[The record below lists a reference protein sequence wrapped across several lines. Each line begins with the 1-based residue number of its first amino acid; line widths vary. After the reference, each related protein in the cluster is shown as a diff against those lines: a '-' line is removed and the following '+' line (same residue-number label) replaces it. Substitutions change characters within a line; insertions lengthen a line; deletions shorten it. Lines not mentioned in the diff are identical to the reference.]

1 MILFPKL
8 SDGTKEG
15 VLLKSENPI
24 PVLNGNPVFMIT
36 SLGMP
41 ILLKTFKIIYG
52 TIPKNGKKINFFRV
66 FLIGIIKN
74 SV

>member
-15 VLLKSENPI
+15 VLLKSENPM
-24 PVLNGNPVFMIT
+24 PVLHGNPVFMIT

-41 ILLKTFKIIYG
+41 ILLKTFKIIYV
-52 TIPKNGKKINFFRV
+52 TIPKNGKRINFSSK
-66 FLIGIIKN
+66 FLLWIIKN
-74 SV
+74 GV